1 MTSLHV
7 SASIGDL
14 KLARIIL
21 DRPKGNVLTLDL
33 MRELI
38 EALRK
43 VRNMKHLRMVTLE
56 ASGAHFSYGADVA
69 EHKAEVIKPTLET
82 LRQLVLE
89 IAGFPI
95 PVAALVKGVCF
106 GGAFEVVLAAH
117 FIFADQA
124 ARFALPEVKLG
135 VLPPAACALIVKKA
149 GQALADRMILAG
161 EELTGAELY
170 QLGLVTKTFHAP
182 VLFDAVSEWFKN
194 SLEHYSAEALRQAT
208 AACRAPLMKCL
219 EERLIETE
227 HAYLDRL
234 MATHDANEGIAAF
247 LEKRPAQWSDA

>member
-7 SASIGDL
+7 SATIGDL

-21 DRPKGNVLTLDL
+21 DRPKGNVLSLEL

-43 VRNMKHLRMVTLE
+43 VRGMKHLRLVTLE

-69 EHKAEVIKPTLET
+69 EHKAEFIKPTLEV

-89 IAGFPI
+89 VAGFPI
-95 PVAALVKGVCF
+95 PVAALVQGACF

-117 FIFADQA
+117 FIFADKA

-135 VLPPAACALIVKKA
+135 VIPPAACALLVKKV

-161 EELTGAELY
+161 EELTGADLY
-170 QLGLVTKTFHAP
+170 QLGLVTCIFHAP
-182 VLFDAVSEWFKN
+182 VLFDAVSEWFKQ
-194 SLEHYSAEALRQAT
+194 SLELYSAEALRQAT
-208 AACRAPLMKCL
+208 AACRAPLLKCL
-219 EERLIETE
+219 EERLIEAE
-227 HAYLDRL
+227 RAYLDHL
-234 MATHDANEGIAAF
+234 MATQDAHEGINAF
-247 LEKRPAQWSDA
+247 LEKRRPQWSDA